1 MRGRDDSRSDPFHS
15 ANSAHRDGAPKG
27 LTDAE
32 NVRRLTREVDTARD
46 DLGHLVDRL
55 DRKRHA
61 VVRKLPLVLISLA
74 LIGVAAG
81 GIAIAVSRRRRR
93 HQLPSKL
100 RRLGAALRRVAA
112 EPERLA
118 RDAGTSRKV
127 AGGAATAA
135 GSVLAKLLAE
145 KLLIPAVP
153 VRR

>member
-1 MRGRDDSRSDPFHS
+1 MRGGDDSQSGHSNS
-15 ANSAHRDGAPKG
+15 ANSANSDGAPKG

-61 VVRKLPLVLISLA
+61 VARKLPLILISLA

-93 HQLPSKL
+93 QQLPSKL
-100 RRLGAALRRVAA
+100 RGLGAALRRVSA

-118 RDAGTSRKV
+118 GDAGTSRKV

-135 GSVLAKLLAE
+135 SSVLAKLLAE
-145 KLLIPAVP
+145 KLLTPAVP

>member
-1 MRGRDDSRSDPFHS
+1 MRGSDDSRSHRSNS
-15 ANSAHRDGAPKG
+15 ANSDGAPKG

-46 DLGHLVDRL
+46 DLGRLVDRL
-55 DRKRHA
+55 DHKRQA

-81 GIAIAVSRRRRR
+81 GIALAVSRRRRR
-93 HQLPSKL
+93 QQLPSKL

-118 RDAGTSRKV
+118 GDAGTSRQV

-145 KLLIPAVP
+145 KILNPAVP
-153 VRR
+153 ARG

>member
-1 MRGRDDSRSDPFHS
+1 MTRPNDSHPQSS
-15 ANSAHRDGAPKG
+15 RDGAPKE
-27 LTDAE
+27 LSDAE
-32 NVRRLTREVDTARD
+32 NVRRLTHEVDTARD

-61 VVRKLPLVLISLA
+61 VARKLPLVLISLA
-74 LIGVAAG
+74 LIGVTAG

-93 HQLPSKL
+93 QQLPSKL
-100 RRLGAALRRVAA
+100 RRLGVALRRVAD

-118 RDAGTSRKV
+118 GDAGASRKA

-145 KLLIPAVP
+145 KLVHSVTP
-153 VRR
+153 VRS

>member
-1 MRGRDDSRSDPFHS
+1 MTRPSDSHS
-15 ANSAHRDGAPKG
+15 NDSRDGAAKEVS
-27 LTDAE
+27 DAE
-32 NVRRLTREVDTARD
+32 KVRRLTREVDTARD

-61 VVRKLPLVLISLA
+61 AVRKLPLVLISLA

-93 HQLPSKL
+93 QQLPSKL
-100 RRLGAALRRVAA
+100 RRLGVAMRRVAA

-118 RDAGTSRKV
+118 GEAGTSRKV

-145 KLLIPAVP
+145 KLVHSATP
-153 VRR
+153 VRS